1 MKQQTEKQLENV
13 IGLKRNEIAANVR
26 GELMP
31 QNIAMKIRGFFT
43 GENEE
48 TENAAEESDCD
59 NCPYK
64 PYCIARLNDRTIT
77 GCNLP
82 LYWSGLISKGDVVIE
97 HTVKE
102 VTE

>member
-1 MKQQTEKQLENV
+1 M
-13 IGLKRNEIAANVR
+13 IY
-26 GELMP
+26 
-31 QNIAMKIRGFFT
+31 
-43 GENEE
+43 
-48 TENAAEESDCD
+48 CD

-97 HTVKE
+97 HTVKG
-102 VTE
+102 VTELNVKAEDIQKILEDMKA

>member
-1 MKQQTEKQLENV
+1 MDALARTLQGGDGM
-13 IGLKRNEIAANVR
+13 IY
-26 GELMP
+26 
-31 QNIAMKIRGFFT
+31 
-43 GENEE
+43 
-48 TENAAEESDCD
+48 CD

-97 HTVKE
+97 HTVKG